1 MKEEASRMIGQA
13 LPQKTE
19 MDTEMDTGSVQ

>member
-1 MKEEASRMIGQA
+1 MKEEASGMVGQA